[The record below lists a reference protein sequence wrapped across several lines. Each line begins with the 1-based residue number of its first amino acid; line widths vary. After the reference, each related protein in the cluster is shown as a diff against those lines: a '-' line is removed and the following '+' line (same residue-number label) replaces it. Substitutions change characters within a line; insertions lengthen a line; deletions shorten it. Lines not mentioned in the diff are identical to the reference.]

1 MFKIEKNIP
10 MKALTPKYPFSEM
23 VSGDSFFV
31 PLDSDDKNEII
42 AQRNRLASGA
52 HFALGPKQASIRKY
66 NENGVLGF
74 RVWRK

>member
-10 MKALTPKYPFSEM
+10 MKALTSKYPFSEM

-52 HFALGPKQASIRKY
+52 NFAFGPKQASIRKC
-66 NENGVLGF
+66 NENGVVGF